1 MLRHIVAVTFFR
13 LLACPPPQLQAG
25 LFFSSLNLKW
35 GAIVLNCLCRDKA
48 NFGART
54 TQRERE
60 RGRER
65 RRQRIQRRRRNLNIF
80 SAAAAAAAAAAQ
92 SKNSFLL
99 FSDNKSGV
107 GVRAGLRAEGG
118 GRLSLSLSL
127 SLALTNLWLKSWPAF
142 CPLACFTSRCQ
153 LDLGSER
160 ASGILQFANAS
171 GPDLISYR
179 FSYSWRIPLQSS
191 LNRELQLKNDNND

>member
-1 MLRHIVAVTFFR
+1 MGPERHR
-13 LLACPPPQLQAG
+13 G
-25 LFFSSLNLKW
+25 
-35 GAIVLNCLCRDKA
+35 
-48 NFGART
+48 
-54 TQRERE
+54 
-60 RGRER
+60 RGREGESAGDKESR
-65 RRQRIQRRRRNLNIF
+65 GGGGGRNRNI
-80 SAAAAAAAAAAQ
+80 SSAAAAAAAAAQ

-107 GVRAGLRAEGG
+107 GVRAGRRAEGG
-118 GRLSLSLSL
+118 GRLSLSL

>member
-1 MLRHIVAVTFFR
+1 MLRHIVAVTIFR

-65 RRQRIQRRRRNLNIF
+65 RRQRIQRRRRRAESEHFLGGGGGGGGGGGAEQKLISPLF
-80 SAAAAAAAAAAQ
+80 GQQKRSRSQ
-92 SKNSFLL
+92 S
-99 FSDNKSGV
+99 
-107 GVRAGLRAEGG
+107 RAEGG
-118 GRLSLSLSL
+118 GRRAALSLSLSL
-127 SLALTNLWLKSWPAF
+127 SLYRLFTVQELK
-142 CPLACFTSRCQ
+142 
-153 LDLGSER
+153 
-160 ASGILQFANAS
+160 
-171 GPDLISYR
+171 
-179 FSYSWRIPLQSS
+179 
-191 LNRELQLKNDNND
+191 

>member
-1 MLRHIVAVTFFR
+1 MTIFR

-65 RRQRIQRRRRNLNIF
+65 RRQRIQRRRRRAESEHFLGGGGGGGGGGAEQKLISPLF
-80 SAAAAAAAAAAQ
+80 GQQKRSRSQ
-92 SKNSFLL
+92 S
-99 FSDNKSGV
+99 
-107 GVRAGLRAEGG
+107 RAEGG
-118 GRLSLSLSL
+118 GRRAALSLSL